1 MTREI
6 TQGLQGKRALITGAS
21 KGIGRGLAAAFAAQG
36 AEIVAVA
43 RDETGLAEVERE
55 VEAAGSSA
63 HIIRADFSDMAD
75 VMRVAAEADT
85 LGVHILVNNAGV
97 SYPQSAL
104 ETSLENWDKTF
115 AVNVRAAFFLAQ
127 AFGKKMVERGWGRIV
142 NISSQSGLVA
152 LEDHVAYCASKGALE
167 MMSKTLALE
176 WAPAG
181 VTVNCVAPTVI
192 DTPMAAM
199 AFPTEE
205 AREKMLRRIPVGR
218 FGKVSEVA
226 AAVLFLASDAAG
238 MITGDTLKVDGGWT
252 VQ

>member
-1 MTREI
+1 MTI
-6 TQGLQGKRALITGAS
+6 SGLYGKRALITGAS

-36 AEIVAVA
+36 VEIVAVA

-63 HIIRADFSDMAD
+63 HIIRADLADMED
-75 VMRVAAEADT
+75 VQRLAAEADT
-85 LGVHILVNNAGV
+85 LNVHILVNNAGV

-104 ETSLENWDKTF
+104 EASPENWDKTF

-127 AFGKKMVERGWGRIV
+127 AFGKKMVERGWGRVV
-142 NISSQSGLVA
+142 NMSSQAGLIA

-199 AFPTEE
+199 AFPTEA

-218 FGKVSEVA
+218 FGEVSEVA

-238 MITGDTLKVDGGWT
+238 MITGDTLKLDGGWT

>member
-1 MTREI
+1 MY
-6 TQGLQGKRALITGAS
+6 GLSGKRVMITGAS
-21 KGIGRGLAAAFAAQG
+21 KGIGRGLASAFAAQG
-36 AEIVAVA
+36 TDIVAVA
-43 RDETGLAEVERE
+43 RDETGLAEVVRE
-55 VEAAGSSA
+55 VEEAGQSCQVI
-63 HIIRADFSDMAD
+63 HADLSDMAD
-75 VMRVAAEADT
+75 VQRVAAEAET
-85 LGVHILVNNAGV
+85 LAVHILVNNAGV

-104 ETSLENWDKTF
+104 EASLENWEKTF
-115 AVNVRAAFFLAQ
+115 SVNVRAAFFLAQ
-127 AFGKKMVERGWGRIV
+127 AFGKPMVERGWGRIV
-142 NISSQSGLVA
+142 NMSSQAGLIA

-192 DTPMAAM
+192 STPMAAM
-199 AFPTEE
+199 AFPTPE
-205 AREKMLRRIPVGR
+205 AQEKMLRRIPVGR
-218 FGKVSEVA
+218 FGEIEEVA

>member
-1 MTREI
+1 M
-6 TQGLQGKRALITGAS
+6 GLSGKQVLITGAS
-21 KGIGRGLAAAFAAQG
+21 KGIGHGLVSAFAAQG

-43 RDETGLAEVERE
+43 RDETGLAEVVTE
-55 VEAAGSSA
+55 VGKAGQSCQV
-63 HIIRADFSDMAD
+63 IRADLSDMQE
-75 VMRVAAEADT
+75 VRRVAAEAEA
-85 LGVHILVNNAGV
+85 LGIHILVNNAGM

-104 ETSLENWDKTF
+104 ETNLENWDKTF
-115 AVNVRAAFFLAQ
+115 AVNVRAAFFLSQ

-142 NISSQSGLVA
+142 NISSQAGLVA

-192 DTPMAAM
+192 AAPMAAM
-199 AFPTEE
+199 AFPTEA
-205 AREKMLRRIPVGR
+205 ARDKMLRRIPVGR
-218 FGKVSEVA
+218 FGEIEEVA

-252 VQ
+252 AQ